1 MMFAASWPSNYELK
15 LHQQFPFL
23 HQNPSMIFAASW
35 PKLFATVKLSET
47 RAQIMLQRLGSVL
60 TLGALIAIG
69 SIKAQP
75 AGQAASSEYH
85 EFTMTAK
92 DSGFDPS
99 TITVK
104 KGEKVRLIITATDCE
119 HEFRLD
125 AFDIFQALKK
135 GDPEIIEFTPGK
147 AGTFT
152 FKSSVY
158 CGKRHGKMNGKLIV
172 EVQ

>member
-1 MMFAASWPSNYELK
+1 
-15 LHQQFPFL
+15 
-23 HQNPSMIFAASW
+23 
-35 PKLFATVKLSET
+35 
-47 RAQIMLQRLGSVL
+47 MLQRLGSVL

-69 SIKAQP
+69 TIKAQP
-75 AGQAASSEYH
+75 APQTAPSDYH

-99 TITVK
+99 IITVK

-125 AFDIFQALKK
+125 AFDILQALKK
-135 GDPEIIEFTPGK
+135 GDPEIIEFNAGK
-147 AGTFT
+147 PGTFA
-152 FKSSVY
+152 FKSSAY

-172 EVQ
+172 EDQ